1 MKKII
6 ILLAILS
13 VIYLSACESAPKT
26 VSGEKLSG
34 EKTELTEQT
43 ISEEVIEVE
52 TKSGEENIIVE
63 ENKEE
68 EMKTAKRDPKR
79 YENVEKNPVVT
90 MEMEDGGIVKIE
102 LYPQI
107 APTTVENFI
116 SLVSQDF
123 YSGVIFHRVMPHF
136 MAQGGDPRGLG
147 IGGPGYTIEGEF
159 SENGFTQ
166 NNLKHD
172 IGVIS
177 MARATDPNSAGSQF
191 FIVTDENSYQS
202 LDGKYA
208 GFGKVI
214 EGMDEVY
221 KIVNVPVNRSTDDL
235 NKVFEKLMA
244 GQQDFTDEEVALI
257 QAYQAGD
264 TFDRPIDPP
273 VIKSMS
279 VETFGVE
286 YEEPAKIISK

>member
-13 VIYLSACESAPKT
+13 AICLTACESTSKT
-26 VSGEKLSG
+26 ASGEKLSG
-34 EKTELTEQT
+34 EEVEFTEQT
-43 ISEEVIEVE
+43 SSEVVVEIE
-52 TKSGEENIIVE
+52 TKSGEENIILE
-63 ENKEE
+63 DNKEE
-68 EMKTAKRDPKR
+68 EMTSNKRNPKR
-79 YENVEKNPVVT
+79 YADVDKNPVVT

-136 MAQGGDPRGLG
+136 MAQGGDPKGLG

-166 NNLKHD
+166 NDLKHD

-244 GQQDFTDEEVALI
+244 GQQDLTDEEIALL
-257 QAYQAGD
+257 QAYQTGD
-264 TFDRPIDPP
+264 TFDRPLDPP
-273 VIKSMS
+273 VIKKMS

-286 YEEPAKIISK
+286 YEEPSKIISK